1 MAQLGGTR
9 LYERFIARQPIFDLR
24 MKVFGYELLFRAGP
38 ENIFRPSK
46 EASTSVIADS
56 VTLFDLQALTGN
68 SKAFINA
75 DQAALLRGSPRIL
88 PPDRIVVEVLES
100 VAPSREIVEACS
112 ALIRD
117 GYTLALDDFNDEE
130 KWAPLIP
137 LVKFLKVDFRAS
149 ATDARKAIAKR
160 HRSNGIQLLAEKVET
175 AKDVEEA
182 KRLGYSYFQGFFFC
196 KPSMVESRDIPANKM
211 IYLQLLAAIAVDDIS
226 FKDVEEILKKDP
238 SLTYRLLRYLNSPLR
253 GVRSEIHSIHQA
265 IVLLGESEFR
275 RWVSIVAIAAMAG
288 DKTPELVRLALTR
301 AYFCEEFAQPVGMLP
316 KSSDLFF
323 MGLLSV
329 TDALLDRPIEQILAT
344 VPVSA
349 EVRAALTGG
358 TNKFRDVY
366 DTLLAYERADWKRV
380 TATVN
385 HFESIESMVPVCYM
399 SAANRA
405 GTITG

>member
-1 MAQLGGTR
+1 

-38 ENIFRPSK
+38 ENIFKPRK

-56 VTLFDLQALTGN
+56 VTLFDLQALTG
-68 SKAFINA
+68 SAKAFINA
-75 DQAALLRGSPRIL
+75 DEAALLRGAPRIL
-88 PPDRIVVEVLES
+88 PPQRIVVEVLES
-100 VAPSREIVEACS
+100 VSPSQDVIDACTS
-112 ALIRD
+112 LIND

-137 LVKFLKVDFRAS
+137 LAKYLKVDFRAS
-149 ATDARKAIAKR
+149 GSAARKAIAKR
-160 HRSNGIQLLAEKVET
+160 YRTNRIQLLAEKVET
-175 AKDVEEA
+175 AVDVEEA
-182 KRLGYSYFQGFFFC
+182 KQLGYSYFQGFFFC
-196 KPSMVESRDIPANKM
+196 KPSMVEGRDIPANKLS
-211 IYLQLLAAIAVDDIS
+211 YVQLLAAVASTDIS
-226 FKDVEEILKKDP
+226 HSQVEDILKKDP
-238 SLTYRLLRYLNSPLR
+238 SLTYKLLRYLNSPLT
-253 GVRSEIHSIHQA
+253 GLRSEIHSIREA
-265 IVLLGESEFR
+265 ISLLGEIEFR
-275 RWVSIVAIAAMAG
+275 RWVSIVAVAAMAG

-301 AYFCEEFAQPVGMLP
+301 AYFCEEFAQPVGLLP

-358 TNKFRDVY
+358 SNKFRDVY
-366 DTLLAYERADWKRV
+366 DTLLAYERADWKGLS
-380 TATVN
+380 ASVN
-385 HFESIESMVPVCYM
+385 RFESIESMVPVCYM

-405 GTITG
+405 SAISA